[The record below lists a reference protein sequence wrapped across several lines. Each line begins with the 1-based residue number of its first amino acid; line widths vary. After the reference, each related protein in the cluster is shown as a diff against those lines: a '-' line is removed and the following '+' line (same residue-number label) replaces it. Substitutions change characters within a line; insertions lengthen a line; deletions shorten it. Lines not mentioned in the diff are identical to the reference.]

1 MNAEIREWA
10 NRYEAL
16 KEQKTMIEKESAN
29 LLKNMEN
36 NHMKAVKELEDLY
49 EKKRAFENE
58 KYMDQEQTLLEV
70 RMKFDKRLKEI
81 ESKHD
86 INITD
91 LKGEFNDNFTKA

>member
-49 EKKRAFENE
+49 EK
-58 KYMDQEQTLLEV
+58 V
-70 RMKFDKRLKEI
+70 
-81 ESKHD
+81 H
-86 INITD
+86 
-91 LKGEFNDNFTKA
+91 